1 MVDLLAMSIHHRY
14 YMHSDPFC
22 PLSTTQAPPLTHD
35 CFFPI
40 VIKRG
45 KLGLYKIR
53 SLDIMKF

>member
-1 MVDLLAMSIHHRY
+1 MVDLLAMSIHYQY

-45 KLGLYKIR
+45 KLGLYK
-53 SLDIMKF
+53 F